1 MNINPIA
8 SGNKTAAG
16 VAVTGGSLYTMG
28 AFYLLRRYGIDDQ
41 TAIIIISAIPGAA
54 LTLWGIIH
62 KIVKAG
68 GVVGIWRWFKSNIIG
83 AGK

>member
-1 MNINPIA
+1 MNINPVA
-8 SGNKTAAG
+8 NGNKTAAG
-16 VAVTGGSLYTMG
+16 VAVTGGSIYTMG

-41 TAIIIISAIPGAA
+41 TSIIIISALPGAA
-54 LTLWGIIH
+54 LTVWGVVH

-68 GVVGIWRWFKSNIIG
+68 GIVGMWRWFKANIIG